1 MAREDRFTRHDE
13 LTSRSRNRG
22 PREPLGDL
30 DDDGLHVIDLEPEE
44 ESPFLRGQKRVP
56 VRRGPLPKKAAH
68 RLKQA
73 ALLAAVLLVM
83 GFTVASAY
91 RYGSRSWRFRLD
103 SSENLEVSGT
113 ENVSRR
119 QVLHA
124 VAVDIGRNIFSVPL
138 AARQRQLQEI
148 PWVQSASVMRL
159 LPDRLK
165 VHIEERTPVAFVR
178 IGSKISLIDSSG
190 VVMELPTAKARKY
203 SFPVITGM
211 ATAEPLSTRAAR
223 MKIYTALVRQLD
235 SEGAR
240 YSEDLSEVDLSD
252 PEDVKVV
259 VAGPQGAVLL
269 HLGSSD
275 YLARYRTYL
284 AHVQEWRQQ
293 LQKLESVDL
302 RYDRQIIVNPD
313 RAPVPATPQA
323 VGGKAVPPASR
334 QTKRAA
340 SRKPAVAARRPS
352 PRNKSN
358 RTDLR

>member
-1 MAREDRFTRHDE
+1 MARQDGFTRNDE
-13 LTSRSRNRG
+13 LTSRSRSRV
-22 PREPLGDL
+22 PREALGEL
-30 DDDGLHVIDLEPEE
+30 DDDGLRVIDLEPEE

-68 RLKQA
+68 RLKQI
-73 ALLAAVLLVM
+73 ALVAAVLLVM
-83 GFTVASAY
+83 AVTAASAY
-91 RYGSRSWRFRLD
+91 RYGTRSWRFRLE
-103 SSENLEVSGT
+103 SSDNLEVSGT

-124 VAVDIGRNIFSVPL
+124 VAADIGRNIFSVPL

-148 PWVQSASVMRL
+148 PWVESANVMRL

-190 VVMELPTAKARKY
+190 VVMELPMAKARKY

-211 ATAEPLSTRAAR
+211 GVSEPLSTRAAR
-223 MKIYTALVRQLD
+223 MKIYAALLRQLD

-259 VAGPQGAVLL
+259 VAGPQSAVLL

-302 RYDRQIIVNPD
+302 RYDRQIIINPD
-313 RAPVPATPQA
+313 RAAVPATPQA
-323 VGGKAVPPASR
+323 GGGKAGPTVNRP
-334 QTKRAA
+334 TKRTA
-340 SRKPAVAARRPS
+340 SRKPPVAARRPS
-352 PRNKSN
+352 PRTRSSTT
-358 RTDLR
+358 RLR